1 MLRSCAITVVI
12 AALALVSGCGQKQSV
27 RNNLSVGMVL
37 EPPGLDPTTGAAS
50 AIGEVVLYNIFET
63 LTKIQQDGS
72 VLPLLAQRWE
82 SSPDQKIWTFH
93 LRQDARFHNGE
104 PFNASAVKYAF
115 ERAAAPDSTNKDKQ
129 LFAGFERIETPD
141 AFTVVLHGRV
151 PNPNLP
157 FLLGQATAVIVEPAT
172 AAGNPVNPIGTGPYQ

>member
-1 MLRSCAITVVI
+1 MFSRCSVLRFCAITVVI

-27 RNNLSVGMVL
+27 RNKLSVGMVL
-37 EPPGLDPTTGAAS
+37 EPPGLDSTTGAAS

-157 FLLGQATAVIVEPAT
+157 FLLGQATAIIVEPT
-172 AAGNPVNPIGTGPYQ
+172 TDRKSVV